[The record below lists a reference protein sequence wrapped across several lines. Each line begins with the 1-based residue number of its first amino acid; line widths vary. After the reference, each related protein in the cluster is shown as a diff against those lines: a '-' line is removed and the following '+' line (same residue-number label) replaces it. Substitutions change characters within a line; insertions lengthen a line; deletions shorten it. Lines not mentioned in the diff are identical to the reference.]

1 MLRDYANVLLFLSLG
16 CIFVLFNL
24 LMAWVVR
31 PSRPTPE
38 KLTTYECGE
47 EPIGGAWV
55 QFNIRFYV
63 VALIYIIFS
72 VEIVFM
78 YPWAVVFKDLGLF
91 AFVEMMMFMVILLV
105 GLAYVW
111 KKGDLDWVK
120 PETPYTRS

>member
-1 MLRDYANVLLFLSLG
+1 MLLDYANVLLFLGLG
-16 CIFVLFNL
+16 GIFVLFSL
-24 LMAWVVR
+24 FMAWVVR

-47 EPIGGAWV
+47 EPVGGSWV

-63 VALIYIIFS
+63 IALIYIIFS
-72 VEIVFM
+72 VEIVLLF
-78 YPWAVVFKDLGLF
+78 PWAVVFKDLGLF
-91 AFVEMMMFMVILLV
+91 AFVEAMVFIGILLF
-105 GLAYVW
+105 GLAYAW